1 MAVKNSGFRFARS
14 LFVFLE
20 ELAENN
26 RRDWFQDNKQRYEEE
41 VVGPV
46 MDFIEAM
53 QPRLHSI
60 SPHFSAL
67 TGKTGGSMMR
77 IYRDVRFSK
86 NKQPYKTNV
95 GIQFRH
101 ALGRDVHAPGF
112 YVHLEPDSCF
122 LGAGI
127 WSPASDA
134 LGCIRS
140 HIDENPRAW
149 IRARD
154 SRTFNAVYD
163 LSKEDS
169 LKTAPKGYPKDHP
182 LIQDLR
188 RKHFIGARNLTD
200 KEVSDKAFTKL
211 SADSFRAAK
220 PLMKFLCEALG
231 VAF

>member
-1 MAVKNSGFRFARS
+1 MAVKDSEFRFARS

-26 RRDWFQDNKQRYEEE
+26 RRDWFQDNKQRYEDE
-41 VVGPV
+41 VVAPV
-46 MDFIEAM
+46 MAFIEAM
-53 QPRLHSI
+53 RPRLHLI
-60 SPHFSAL
+60 SAHFLAL

-101 ALGRDVHAPGF
+101 ALGRDIHAPGF
-112 YVHLEPDSCF
+112 YVHLEPESCF

-134 LGCIRS
+134 LGAIRS
-140 HIDENPRAW
+140 HIDQNPKAW

-154 SRTFNAVYD
+154 SKAFNEVYD
-163 LSKEDS
+163 LSNEDS
-169 LKTAPKGYPKDHP
+169 LKTAPKGYAKDHP
-182 LIQDLR
+182 LIADLR

-200 KEVSDKAFTKL
+200 KEVYDKGFTKL
-211 SADSFRAAK
+211 AADTFRASK